1 LGFEEEVEAQ
11 GRGGGGYGVPG
22 FGDVAEGEDGFCWEV
37 GEGVFEEFG
46 GGEDFGGCTGGAVAG
61 VLMEGLLGLFWR
73 GWQWQWLRWSA
84 SGYV

>member
-1 LGFEEEVEAQ
+1 M
-11 GRGGGGYGVPG
+11 PG

-61 VLMEGLLGLFWR
+61 VLWDMLLRVLCCC
-73 GWQWQWLRWSA
+73 WQWLRWSA